1 MLSIRT
7 TFVELR
13 SDNGIG
19 RREKQEKRLKDGV
32 VFIHI
37 ISEAT
42 DVSRFGGKILELYS
56 SFLFSVHSLRSHQMI

>member
-13 SDNGIG
+13 SDNDSSPRKTG
-19 RREKQEKRLKDGV
+19 KKKPKKKLKDGV

-37 ISEAT
+37 VSEAT
-42 DVSRFGGKILELYS
+42 DVSRLVEKF
-56 SFLFSVHSLRSHQMI
+56 